1 MKTMSWS
8 RYHCLSWSFVR
19 IRTGLRRGGLTR
31 TRHRAPTA
39 AISAAAAK
47 AGRRRHYPPTA
58 DTAGKGHPAR
68 RSDS

>member
-19 IRTGLRRGGLTR
+19 VRSSLRRGGLMR
-31 TRHRAPTA
+31 TRHAPATA

-47 AGRRRHYPPTA
+47 AGRRRHDPPAA
-58 DTAGKGHPAR
+58 DRDGKARPASL
-68 RSDS
+68 SDS